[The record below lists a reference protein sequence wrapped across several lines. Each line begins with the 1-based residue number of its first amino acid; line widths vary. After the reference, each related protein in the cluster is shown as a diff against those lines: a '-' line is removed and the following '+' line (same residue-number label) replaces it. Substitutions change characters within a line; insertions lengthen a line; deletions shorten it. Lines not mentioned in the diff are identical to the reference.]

1 MSVPSIGSRSTSD
14 LAIAIG
20 VAYHL
25 GIYAEVLVPAMR
37 IVGDQER
44 IALRALAASSDAP
57 RSA

>member
-1 MSVPSIGSRSTSD
+1 MSVPSIGSHSTSD

-37 IVGDQER
+37 MVGGPER